1 MRYCY
6 VITQTKYNTII
17 MSIIIISYNVGKLKI
32 EGVKVFFLYPSVA
45 AISAALHSQ
54 SSRQL
59 RRRLAFVSDEILC
72 DGKN

>member
-1 MRYCY
+1 MWVNLRLRGL
-6 VITQTKYNTII
+6 K
-17 MSIIIISYNVGKLKI
+17 SSSYN
-32 EGVKVFFLYPSVA
+32 PSVA
-45 AISAALHSQ
+45 AVPAALHSQ